1 MSPVCVIQAGAFLPS
16 RHHFNEEKNE
26 NLFGNLLQVS
36 GLFVSLQQNPLL
48 MATRKKKKYKFT
60 ESLSSVY
67 DKYWK
72 AATVLVASITG
83 SFWLGTYY
91 EEVKKEREITEMEDR
106 HSMELINMKEEYM
119 NKYLDLREK
128 ILYNANDSTNGN
140 KKN

>member
-1 MSPVCVIQAGAFLPS
+1 
-16 RHHFNEEKNE
+16 
-26 NLFGNLLQVS
+26 
-36 GLFVSLQQNPLL
+36 
-48 MATRKKKKYKFT
+48 MAPRKKKKCKFT
-60 ESLSSVY
+60 ESLSSLY
-67 DKYWK
+67 DRYWK
-72 AATVLVASITG
+72 AGTVLVASITG

-128 ILYNANDSTNGN
+128 IFINANDSTNGN